1 MVRAYFVLEG
11 QGARTV
17 VGACVRAGCPRRGNL
32 RPVAKPPTNLRDAV
46 EKTVD
51 ATLGSAERSR
61 SAAQGALDDLV
72 ESVEDLR
79 KGAEERL
86 SRGRRS
92 VTDVIEG
99 RRPATSDDIKELKAE
114 VRAIGRRLDKLEE
127 RLPAKRAASK
137 SSSGRAKSSSKR
149 AKSSA
154 KRTS

>member
-1 MVRAYFVLEG
+1 MPQPA
-11 QGARTV
+11 
-17 VGACVRAGCPRRGNL
+17 N
-32 RPVAKPPTNLRDAV
+32 NLRDAV
-46 EKTVD
+46 EKTVE

-79 KGAEERL
+79 KGAEDRL

-92 VTDVIEG
+92 VTEAIEG

-114 VRAIGRRLDKLEE
+114 LRAIGRRLDKIEE
-127 RLPAKRAASK
+127 RLPAKRTP
-137 SSSGRAKSSSKR
+137 AKSSSK
-149 AKSSA
+149 KSSS